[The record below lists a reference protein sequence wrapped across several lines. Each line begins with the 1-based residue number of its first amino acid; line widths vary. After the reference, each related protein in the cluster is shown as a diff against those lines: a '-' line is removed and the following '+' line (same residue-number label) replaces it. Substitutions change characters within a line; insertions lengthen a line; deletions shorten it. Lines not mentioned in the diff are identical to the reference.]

1 MSLTQFQR
9 ILRENHQLTQLLE
22 DYPEHPE
29 QYIRSFMLRING
41 KQRKIITY
49 QSDDFGNGLRQ
60 IHQMLAY
67 AVRGIYV
74 SSVNSYAYKEDVSV
88 LSALEK
94 HLSSKV
100 FLKTDIHAY
109 FDSIDFDAMLN
120 FLFQKRPTMQKQKTF
135 WSKVLATCF
144 HEGHLPIGFVSSPI
158 LSDLYLNDLDQQFSG
173 IKGIQYTRYAD
184 DIIFS
189 SNANDAK
196 EKLREVQG
204 NLTSALASLHLEPN
218 KKKTYIRTLKQEGDA
233 IHLLGLNLVRTSDA
247 NNRITVSDWYIRQT
261 SLEFSELLQEKDQ
274 IEERERQERFCQ
286 IAGKIGYIRHAS
298 SGSAEKLKKMIQ
310 IKTGIDTDLTYK
322 SLVKL
327 CLSVSFLSGNA
338 KPDLP
343 KKEHPHQSIQNIPV
357 SGRIREEVH
366 IPAESDPRIVAA
378 LRYYLYHLCLDIES
392 ETSGILLSKAVLRI
406 GENINEIKGSQV
418 IPSFMEHLLRLRKS
432 RDEIHYAAE
441 YRYQDGTSQTTRQS
455 TKTRKPKKHMPI
467 YTMPRIPAHGFIYDD
482 ENNNYSTFGSMKRTR
497 VDLNDPK
504 AVTHLVHKLIPLQ
517 NHWQGLFRMEL
528 RWPKSTDAQTEE
540 QIQKF
545 CLALTKIPGI
555 HEEETD
561 FPGRHFVCVSEK
573 QMTNQAL
580 QKLICQLIE
589 MDKVICEL
597 NGRSKIHSLF
607 KPASPFEPTEINDFW
622 CIEINQR
629 VTSNLEITYQSF
641 D

>member
-218 KKKTYIRTLKQEGDA
+218 KKKK
-233 IHLLGLNLVRTSDA
+233 
-247 NNRITVSDWYIRQT
+247 
-261 SLEFSELLQEKDQ
+261 
-274 IEERERQERFCQ
+274 
-286 IAGKIGYIRHAS
+286 
-298 SGSAEKLKKMIQ
+298 
-310 IKTGIDTDLTYK
+310 
-322 SLVKL
+322 
-327 CLSVSFLSGNA
+327 
-338 KPDLP
+338 
-343 KKEHPHQSIQNIPV
+343 
-357 SGRIREEVH
+357 
-366 IPAESDPRIVAA
+366 
-378 LRYYLYHLCLDIES
+378 
-392 ETSGILLSKAVLRI
+392 
-406 GENINEIKGSQV
+406 
-418 IPSFMEHLLRLRKS
+418 
-432 RDEIHYAAE
+432 
-441 YRYQDGTSQTTRQS
+441 
-455 TKTRKPKKHMPI
+455 
-467 YTMPRIPAHGFIYDD
+467 
-482 ENNNYSTFGSMKRTR
+482 
-497 VDLNDPK
+497 
-504 AVTHLVHKLIPLQ
+504 
-517 NHWQGLFRMEL
+517 
-528 RWPKSTDAQTEE
+528 
-540 QIQKF
+540 
-545 CLALTKIPGI
+545 
-555 HEEETD
+555 
-561 FPGRHFVCVSEK
+561 
-573 QMTNQAL
+573 
-580 QKLICQLIE
+580 
-589 MDKVICEL
+589 
-597 NGRSKIHSLF
+597 
-607 KPASPFEPTEINDFW
+607 
-622 CIEINQR
+622 
-629 VTSNLEITYQSF
+629 
-641 D
+641 